1 MLQYNLAYFIDF
13 KRSRH
18 KELDLFFHVA
28 VGVKLTD
35 NGYPES
41 LQNEARLL
49 AVPNVRNLEDWGFV
63 TSYLD
68 NVIRVW
74 DATKGKDTE
83 NCFTFKKK
91 INVTLLTSPIALSFF
106 LIRYSANTSPFYCL
120 FMKEPSCIDWAA
132 MQCL

>member
-1 MLQYNLAYFIDF
+1 MPKLNFDYFIDF
-13 KRSRH
+13 KSSRH
-18 KELDLFFHVA
+18 KDLELFIHFE

-41 LQNEARLL
+41 LQYEARFL

-74 DATKGKDTE
+74 DATKGKNAKE
-83 NCFTFKKK
+83 NLHFK
-91 INVTLLTSPIALSFF
+91 N
-106 LIRYSANTSPFYCL
+106 
-120 FMKEPSCIDWAA
+120 
-132 MQCL
+132 

>member
-13 KRSRH
+13 KISRH
-18 KELDLFFHVA
+18 KELDLFIHVA

-91 INVTLLTSPIALSFF
+91 NNRDFIDITNCIIFLFNPI
-106 LIRYSANTSPFYCL
+106 
-120 FMKEPSCIDWAA
+120 
-132 MQCL
+132 QC